1 MSESEAAN
9 FLQSIRPNEPWV
21 LVAITLDGPTETITA
36 RSPAEVDA
44 FVSANNGKRNLYYQ
58 VNPTKT
64 AMTKKPAKADIAA
77 VEYLFTDLDPEDNE
91 TTDAAKARYRKRIA
105 TFEQTPTAI
114 VDSGNGIQALWK
126 LSTRIELNGSPEQI
140 ADIESRTK
148 ALTLRLGGKAGTQN
162 IDRLLRLPGTTNLPN
177 AKKRK
182 AGRVECQTGFIEFN
196 NLAHPLEAFAR
207 EPEQQREK
215 SKQGDGGKQ
224 KLPRELTNMLY
235 LSGKEPANFK
245 SRSELLYAFLHAAL
259 RRGIDENEIIAACI
273 DPSFKGYSIF
283 DHVEENGGRDYVKR
297 QIEHAI
303 NDARAT
309 TTDDGKAIIYVAPGG
324 RFKAWREVEH
334 AILRNPKCQVFVRG
348 PRLVEPLWRFEQDDD
363 GGEVLACQFVRY
375 NMLRLS
381 DVVARHAAVFVKFT
395 PTGNQRPIDPP
406 ADVIETLLV
415 RQDWQ
420 FPTVVGIVNTP
431 TMRPDA
437 SLLTQ
442 PGYDRQTRLWY
453 KSSGEVKLPPFPER
467 PTKEDAQGA
476 LELLKGVLKGFPFDG
491 QVSLSVALAA
501 MFTTA
506 LRGVLRIA
514 PIFAVIAPDPRTGKT
529 FLVNLLCVLAT
540 GHRPVPSAGSRDS
553 KELEKRIETAALSGR
568 AVMHL
573 NNLQNG
579 MVVESERLSE
589 LCTEGQ
595 VYIRT
600 LGRHGEGLCDCR
612 GTTIFL
618 NGNNIVMAADLVPR
632 TAVCRLDAKMENPGG
647 RAFEFDPIELVR
659 RDRGKYLAAIFTI
672 VRAFMADG
680 SPEQEGMTRVA
691 GFETWSRFVQQPLM
705 WLGEADPLGG
715 MEDARALDPS
725 IEELR
730 QLIEVLRK
738 CFPAAQQFF
747 TVADCARLAEEMD
760 HDSWGRPRYKRQ
772 DLRDVMTFQNKI
784 NTRSFGWL
792 LKRHRDRVIDGWSIR
807 VAGGKER
814 KDANT
819 YYLDGPT
826 RQAPAQE
833 DEEIM

>member
-1 MSESEAAN
+1 
-9 FLQSIRPNEPWV
+9 V
-21 LVAITLDGPTETITA
+21 T
-36 RSPAEVDA
+36 
-44 FVSANNGKRNLYYQ
+44 
-58 VNPTKT
+58 
-64 AMTKKPAKADIAA
+64 
-77 VEYLFTDLDPEDNE
+77 
-91 TTDAAKARYRKRIA
+91 
-105 TFEQTPTAI
+105 
-114 VDSGNGIQALWK
+114 
-126 LSTRIELNGSPEQI
+126 
-140 ADIESRTK
+140 
-148 ALTLRLGGKAGTQN
+148 
-162 IDRLLRLPGTTNLPN
+162 
-177 AKKRK
+177 
-182 AGRVECQTGFIEFN
+182 
-196 NLAHPLEAFAR
+196 
-207 EPEQQREK
+207 
-215 SKQGDGGKQ
+215 
-224 KLPRELTNMLY
+224 
-235 LSGKEPANFK
+235 
-245 SRSELLYAFLHAAL
+245 
-259 RRGIDENEIIAACI
+259 
-273 DPSFKGYSIF
+273 
-283 DHVEENGGRDYVKR
+283 
-297 QIEHAI
+297 
-303 NDARAT
+303 
-309 TTDDGKAIIYVAPGG
+309 PGG

-334 AILRNPKCQVFVRG
+334 AILRNLKCQVFVRG

-381 DVVARHAAVFVKFT
+381 DVVARHAAVFMKFT
-395 PTGNQRPIDPP
+395 ATGKQRPIDPP

-431 TMRPDA
+431 TMRPDG

-453 KSSGEVKLPPFPER
+453 KSSGEVKLPSIPER
-467 PTKEDAQGA
+467 PTKEDAQRA
-476 LELLKGVLKGFPFDG
+476 LELLKGLLKGFPFDG
-491 QVSLSVALAA
+491 QVSQSVALAA

-553 KELEKRIETAALSGR
+553 NELEKRIETAALSGR

-600 LGRHGEGLCDCR
+600 LGRHEEGLCDCR

-632 TAVCRLDAKMENPGG
+632 TAVCRLDAKMENPGS
-647 RAFEFDPIELVR
+647 RMFEFDPIELVR
-659 RDRGKYLAAIFTI
+659 RDRSNYLAGIFTI
-672 VRAFMADG
+672 VRAFMAAG
-680 SPEQEGMTRVA
+680 SPGQEGMTRVA
-691 GFETWSRFVQQPLM
+691 GFEAWSRFVQQPLV

-715 MEDARALDPS
+715 MEDARALDPT

-738 CFPAAQQFF
+738 CFPAGNQFF

-772 DLRDVMTFQNKI
+772 DLRDVMTFHGKV
-784 NTRSFGWL
+784 NTKSFGWL
-792 LKRHRDRVIDGWSIR
+792 IKRHRDRVVDGWSIR

-814 KDANT
+814 KDSNT
-819 YYLDGPT
+819 YYLEGPT

-833 DEEIM
+833 DQEIM